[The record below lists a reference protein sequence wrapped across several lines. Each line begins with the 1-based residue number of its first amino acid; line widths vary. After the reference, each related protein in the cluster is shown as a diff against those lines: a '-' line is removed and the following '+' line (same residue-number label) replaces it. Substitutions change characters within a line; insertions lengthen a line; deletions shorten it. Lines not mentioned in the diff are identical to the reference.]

1 MVLSNQYAQIYHKR
15 WWKIL
20 HIVKHCLI
28 DTDCVYTEG
37 SASAEKTGF
46 ENKNLRV
53 LKEILLPRIIYD
65 FEAVLCNAQDISK
78 TCSFLSSFTFFLYFD
93 TSNTQMLHKQS

>member
-1 MVLSNQYAQIYHKR
+1 M
-15 WWKIL
+15 
-20 HIVKHCLI
+20 KHCLI

-53 LKEILLPRIIYD
+53 LKGILLPRIIHD
-65 FEAVLCNAQDISK
+65 FEA
-78 TCSFLSSFTFFLYFD
+78 
-93 TSNTQMLHKQS
+93 QSCAMRKIFPRPAAF